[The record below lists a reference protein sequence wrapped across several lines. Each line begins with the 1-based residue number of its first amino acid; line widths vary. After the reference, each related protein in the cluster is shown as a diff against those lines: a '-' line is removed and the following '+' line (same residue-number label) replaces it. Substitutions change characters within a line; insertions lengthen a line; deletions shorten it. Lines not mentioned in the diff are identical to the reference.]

1 MQSSLTKAQSPS
13 VAVEKTP
20 RTQGDSELAAR
31 YLEIRKS
38 TEALCEPLAVEDY
51 VIQTMTDVSPT
62 KWHLAHTSW
71 FFETFVLVADGSS
84 GYKPLDERYR
94 YLFNSYYKGV
104 GEAHC
109 RNRRGVLSRP
119 TVEEIYRYRHYVDE
133 HVVGL
138 LEKAGQG
145 DSGRLRELITLGL
158 NHEQQH
164 QELILTDIKYVFWC
178 NPTRPAY
185 HASRAAGGGTT
196 EALRWHRFDEGL
208 YWTGHSGDGFGYD
221 NESPRHRV
229 FLEPFQIASRPVT
242 NGEFAAFIDDG
253 GYRRP
258 ELWLSD
264 GWDTVEANE
273 WQAPLYWE
281 HGDGGLQVMTLA
293 GMRALNEHVPVCH
306 VSYYEANAFA
316 RWAGGRL
323 PTEAEWEVACGA
335 APMEGNFAEN
345 GVYQPICGSGCDSDL
360 TPSKMFGD
368 VWEWTAS
375 AYTAYP
381 GYAPAGGALG
391 EYNGKFMS
399 NQMVS
404 RGGSCATP
412 QSHIRR
418 TYRNFFAPS
427 ARWQFMGIRLAKN
440 GET

>member
-20 RTQGDSELAAR
+20 RTHGDSDLAAR

-71 FFETFVLVADGSS
+71 FFETFVLAAGGSS
-84 GYKPLDERYR
+84 DYKPLDARYR

-119 TVEEIYRYRHYVDE
+119 TVEEIYRYRHHVDE
-133 HVVGL
+133 HVVRL

-281 HGDGGLQVMTLA
+281 HGDGGQQVMTLA
-293 GMRALNEHVPVCH
+293 GMRALNEHAPRIVAQLVTNDAAGHGKIHVP
-306 VSYYEANAFA
+306 A
-316 RWAGGRL
+316 RSELGKRAGFNLCRVQIQPSIARRWRHLVIRFPADLCDHRPRSSTLHFEQEPPIGLAQRL
-323 PTEAEWEVACGA
+323 AGFRVHDIHDGSRLIRPRTVACVTAQAVTVLADDPDGRW
-335 APMEGNFAEN
+335 
-345 GVYQPICGSGCDSDL
+345 ICES
-360 TPSKMFGD
+360 
-368 VWEWTAS
+368 
-375 AYTAYP
+375 
-381 GYAPAGGALG
+381 
-391 EYNGKFMS
+391 
-399 NQMVS
+399 
-404 RGGSCATP
+404 
-412 QSHIRR
+412 
-418 TYRNFFAPS
+418 
-427 ARWQFMGIRLAKN
+427 KN
-440 GET
+440 G

>member
-1 MQSSLTKAQSPS
+1 MQNSLTEAQTPS
-13 VAVEKTP
+13 VSDEKTP
-20 RTQGDSELAAR
+20 RSHGESDLSAR
-31 YLEIRKS
+31 YREIRKS

-71 FFETFVLVADGSS
+71 FFETFVLAADGSS

-258 ELWLSD
+258 GLWLSD
-264 GWDTVEANE
+264 GWDTVEANG

-281 HGDGGLQVMTLA
+281 HGDGGRQVMTLA
-293 GMRALNEHVPVCH
+293 GMRALNEHAPVCH

-323 PTEAEWEVACGA
+323 PTEAEW
-335 APMEGNFAEN
+335 
-345 GVYQPICGSGCDSDL
+345 
-360 TPSKMFGD
+360 
-368 VWEWTAS
+368 
-375 AYTAYP
+375 
-381 GYAPAGGALG
+381 
-391 EYNGKFMS
+391 
-399 NQMVS
+399 
-404 RGGSCATP
+404 
-412 QSHIRR
+412 
-418 TYRNFFAPS
+418 
-427 ARWQFMGIRLAKN
+427 
-440 GET
+440 